1 MMEEDLQKEILDEL
15 RKQTDMFR
23 KHADMSKKVNIAM
36 SILLSVFVVLMVI
49 SIIARPYIERK
60 INANNALSQKTDS
73 WYEAR
78 NLQDQGDIQ
87 KAREMTLRLIKKHPD
102 YYYGYE
108 VLGTLYQE
116 DGNIKLA
123 EQNYLK
129 AYDLYP
135 HEELLKTL
143 TAIQKRM
150 NKVKGNANQRVEQS
164 R

>member
-1 MMEEDLQKEILDEL
+1 MEEDLQKEILDEL

-36 SILLSVFVVLMVI
+36 SILFSVFVVLMVI

-87 KAREMTLRLIKKHPD
+87 KAREMTLRLIKKYPD

-150 NKVKGNANQRVEQS
+150 NKVKGDANQRVEQS